1 MIISAPQQW
10 LRIRS
15 KAISDSRPSLR
26 KCPQQTRWKCPAQ
39 LCQSQSKPRFGGFT
53 VLVCVYILVSDPDPE
68 LFPGS
73 GIFSFR
79 SSKNEN
85 ENKLQ
90 FIYIF
95 WPVNSQILDAGTKM
109 DRIRIAGSGI
119 NHSGFITLMVCS
131 NTVYVLPV

>member
-1 MIISAPQQW
+1 MNNSGSEFEMW
-10 LRIRS
+10 SFLLRSTGLELEVKLFQTVDLVSENVRNRRDGS
-15 KAISDSRPSLR
+15 VQPSCAR
-26 KCPQQTRWKCPAQ
+26 AS
-39 LCQSQSKPRFGGFT
+39 QSQGLEDLQYSY
-53 VLVCVYILVSDPDPE
+53 VYISLLVIRIQSDPE

-95 WPVNSQILDAGTKM
+95 WPVNSQILDAGTKY
-109 DRIRIAGSGI
+109 G
-119 NHSGFITLMVCS
+119 
-131 NTVYVLPV
+131 